1 MSKNKINEGLIDKAI
16 SSIFTSIGKGARKQ
30 ALKQIAKKD
39 PKIAK
44 SIKDLEKEAITRTL
58 KFFNNNRRKTARS
71 LGLSERTLYRKID
84 EYGLEPKIKIN
95 S

>member
-1 MSKNKINEGLIDKAI
+1 MLKGIFLLPEKSMEIIEENGYFINSSAI
-16 SSIFTSIGKGARKQ
+16 GDF
-30 ALKQIAKKD
+30 
-39 PKIAK
+39 
-44 SIKDLEKEAITRTL
+44 SIKELEKEAIVRTL
-58 KFFNNNRRKTARS
+58 KYFNNNRRKTARS

>member
-44 SIKDLEKEAITRTL
+44 SIKDLEKAKKEL
-58 KFFNNNRRKTARS
+58 KAS
-71 LGLSERTLYRKID
+71 LGKTYKV
-84 EYGLEPKIKIN
+84 EPWDFD
-95 S
+95 

>member
-1 MSKNKINEGLIDKAI
+1 M
-16 SSIFTSIGKGARKQ
+16 IF
-30 ALKQIAKKD
+30 
-39 PKIAK
+39 
-44 SIKDLEKEAITRTL
+44 SIKQLEKEAIIRTL
-58 KFFNNNRRKTARS
+58 KYFSNNRRKTARS